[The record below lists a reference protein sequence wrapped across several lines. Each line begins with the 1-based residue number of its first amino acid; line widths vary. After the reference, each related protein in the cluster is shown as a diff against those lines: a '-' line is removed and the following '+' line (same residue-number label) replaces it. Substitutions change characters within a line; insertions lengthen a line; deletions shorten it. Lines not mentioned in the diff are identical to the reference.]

1 MAIALEKRIENVEE
15 QIKKCEELIEKE
27 TKRKNELTKKLQDL
41 NNEKKAREMKKL
53 EVVLENNG
61 MTMSDLLDMLKN
73 EKRDWFR

>member
-73 EKRDWFR
+73 EKRD